1 MWMDGMGKDMGRHP
15 PCTEVSDLLG
25 MGVGGMAD
33 AMRGCDA
40 VVSCLG
46 HRLTL
51 EGIYGGDGPFAHLQ
65 AYPEGSP

>member
-1 MWMDGMGKDMGRHP
+1 MNGMDGGWERTRDDAPAFKVNR
-15 PCTEVSDLLG
+15 DLLG

-51 EGIYGGDGPFAHLQ
+51 EGMYGGGVDSHNLRLN
-65 AYPEGSP
+65 